1 MSRTTYIFSLL
12 FAFAFTAYANPNTMV
27 VQKAFKVTQVPSE
40 HGSYVVSPEIPAD
53 GIVPSGTELTVTA
66 TATAGYSLDAIYY
79 TFKGGPWGTLS
90 VESFEPTMK
99 ITVDRDLDLGA
110 VFVKNS
116 LVENLNV
123 THDVVYARPGKKPLK
138 YDVFSPKGAHKLP
151 MVIIVHGGGWS
162 ANNEDIM
169 RGLARELAKD
179 DRYVVFSIDYRWIN
193 NLDGD
198 TEANSMH
205 QLIEDVF
212 GAIAHIQEH
221 ATKYGGDPDR
231 IAVTGDSAGGHLS
244 ASAAVLCSLI
254 GDGGFG
260 IADGVY
266 QFAPTYI
273 PKGKSMEEVRSRIM
287 GAIKV
292 AAPSYGL
299 FSASDFK
306 PFIRQEDQGY
316 LDAISPVA
324 HVPSSAHR
332 AIPHFMVRGTEDGLV
347 TKNVVQPYVHEL
359 KKQGQTVQN
368 IEVKGAGHAFFDWK
382 PDAQTRKTFERYGV
396 PYAAK
401 MKSFFDSVFYK

>member
-1 MSRTTYIFSLL
+1 
-12 FAFAFTAYANPNTMV
+12 
-27 VQKAFKVTQVPSE
+27 
-40 HGSYVVSPEIPAD
+40 
-53 GIVPSGTELTVTA
+53 
-66 TATAGYSLDAIYY
+66 
-79 TFKGGPWGTLS
+79 
-90 VESFEPTMK
+90 
-99 ITVDRDLDLGA
+99 
-110 VFVKNS
+110 
-116 LVENLNV
+116 
-123 THDVVYARPGKKPLK
+123 
-138 YDVFSPKGAHKLP
+138 

-347 TKNVVQPYVHEL
+347 TKNVVQPYVQEL
-359 KKQGQTVQN
+359 KEQGQTVQN

-382 PDAQTRKTFERYGV
+382 PDAQTRKTFERYGA